1 MNLSYLFLFAI
12 VLESAIA
19 TRNHNNEAIARR
31 WQRRHQDI
39 ALADSETK
47 LAEEYANPL
56 PKDANDNSN
65 FRRFLRWRIK
75 DCKNEKEK
83 QADARNVDNSLKCE
97 RQKIRELRRQNNEN
111 DKEVT
116 NNIKKHENHRP
127 PGWYHKSNEPQ
138 SDDRNDNVT
147 PERHTYNLRRRENK
161 NFNQKSK
168 NELIDQN
175 ENQINNEEVKPR
187 RSWYLRRH
195 QSRPKEAYSGLN
207 QIKNQNLKVAEMENV
222 YEQRKIHHHHNRK
235 STTPTTFVSHT
246 STDNFNDNL

>member
-47 LAEEYANPL
+47 LAEEYVNPL

-75 DCKNEKEK
+75 DC
-83 QADARNVDNSLKCE
+83 
-97 RQKIRELRRQNNEN
+97 
-111 DKEVT
+111 
-116 NNIKKHENHRP
+116 
-127 PGWYHKSNEPQ
+127 WYHKSNEPQ

-147 PERHTYNLRRRENK
+147 PKRHTYNLRRRENK

-195 QSRPKEAYSGLN
+195 QSRPKEADSGLN